1 MAVYFSVL
9 KPGDTIM
16 GMNLSHGGHLTHG
29 SHVSFS
35 GMLYNAVFYG
45 VHRETGMI
53 DYNEVEEIAL
63 RHKPKMLVVGASA
76 YSRILDFKR
85 FREIADKTGSYLM
98 VDIAH
103 IAGLI
108 AADVHPSPVPYAD
121 FVTSTTHKT
130 LRGPRGGMIMCKEKF
145 ARAVDKTI
153 FPGIQGGPLMHVIA
167 AKAVAFKEAMKKE
180 FKTYQKQ
187 VVKNAR
193 ALAAELQKKGF
204 KIVSDGTDT
213 HLMLVDLTNK
223 RVTGKEAEL
232 ALDEAGITVNHNSI
246 PFDERPP
253 IITSGIRL
261 GTPIV
266 TTRGMK
272 EKEMKEIANM
282 IAAIIDNINNIK
294 IKKDTVAAAKRLA
307 LRFTKA

>member
-1 MAVYFSVL
+1 
-9 KPGDTIM
+9 
-16 GMNLSHGGHLTHG
+16 
-29 SHVSFS
+29 
-35 GMLYNAVFYG
+35 
-45 VHRETGMI
+45 
-53 DYNEVEEIAL
+53 
-63 RHKPKMLVVGASA
+63 
-76 YSRILDFKR
+76 
-85 FREIADKTGSYLM
+85 
-98 VDIAH
+98 
-103 IAGLI
+103 
-108 AADVHPSPVPYAD
+108 
-121 FVTSTTHKT
+121 
-130 LRGPRGGMIMCKEKF
+130 MCKEKF